1 MHALKKLRYTASLLL
16 GMLALVVGGHAGAEQ
31 APMSTAPMCIPE
43 STERAI
49 EACPA
54 GAKKEAAK

>member
-1 MHALKKLRYTASLLL
+1 MYALSKSKYAAGVLFGLFV
-16 GMLALVVGGHAGAEQ
+16 LVTGGEAAAEQ

-49 EACPA
+49 
-54 GAKKEAAK
+54 AA